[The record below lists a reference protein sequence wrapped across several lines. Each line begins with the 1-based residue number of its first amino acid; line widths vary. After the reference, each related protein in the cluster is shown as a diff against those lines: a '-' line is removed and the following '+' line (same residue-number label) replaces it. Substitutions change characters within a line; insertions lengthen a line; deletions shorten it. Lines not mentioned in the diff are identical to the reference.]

1 MPTFIKM
8 VVKLEAPAKLL
19 DDDLRAVILFSG
31 IGLLLT
37 LVAVGCG
44 VQGVWL

>member
-8 VVKLEAPAKLL
+8 VVKLEEPAQLL
-19 DDDLRAVILFSG
+19 DDDFRAVILFGG
-31 IGLLLT
+31 IGLLLG
-37 LVAVGCG
+37 LAAVSCG